1 MIKKMHVLLLCS
13 LVPIYTQQLLNRSE
27 KVTIKRKL
35 SNFSVYGDI
44 DFRTTNDRG
53 LYYRHFQT
61 GTIIPIGKTWSA
73 SLQYRNIYTKSGEK
87 WKLEKRPKAQIQ
99 KTINTQQLKWSVR
112 SLQEYRIRTGK
123 KDALRNRV
131 RVMAKSNQNWNGLK
145 PFVGNEFFYDMEK
158 NEYNKNWIVVG
169 FDLSKIGLTA
179 PTIYYKHISDYI
191 NGAWVHT
198 YTMVVKFN
206 I

>member
-53 LYYRHFQT
+53 LYYRHFET

-73 SLQYRNIYTKSGEK
+73 SLQYRNIYTKSVC
-87 WKLEKRPKAQIQ
+87 L
-99 KTINTQQLKWSVR
+99 L
-112 SLQEYRIRTGK
+112 
-123 KDALRNRV
+123 
-131 RVMAKSNQNWNGLK
+131 
-145 PFVGNEFFYDMEK
+145 
-158 NEYNKNWIVVG
+158 
-169 FDLSKIGLTA
+169 
-179 PTIYYKHISDYI
+179 
-191 NGAWVHT
+191 
-198 YTMVVKFN
+198 YTSPSPRDRG
-206 I
+206 

>member
-1 MIKKMHVLLLCS
+1 MIKKVHVLLFCS

-53 LYYRHFQT
+53 LYYRHFET

-169 FDLSKIGLTA
+169 FDLSKTGLTA
-179 PTIYYKHISDYI
+179 PTIYYKHIIS
-191 NGAWVHT
+191 
-198 YTMVVKFN
+198 
-206 I
+206 